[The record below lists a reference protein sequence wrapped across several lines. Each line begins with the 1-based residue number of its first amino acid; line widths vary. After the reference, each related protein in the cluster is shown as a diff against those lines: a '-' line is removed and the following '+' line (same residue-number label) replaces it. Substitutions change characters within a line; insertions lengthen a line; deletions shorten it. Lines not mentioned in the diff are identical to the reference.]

1 MMPVYTHG
9 NGIIVAD
16 VGSDE
21 SCSHAASYMV
31 GEHIGEISR
40 ESNILGRELTKLDV
54 VFVHLLHFAIV
65 DVLPGNSPRAT
76 IVDSLIV

>member
-1 MMPVYTHG
+1 
-9 NGIIVAD
+9 
-16 VGSDE
+16 
-21 SCSHAASYMV
+21 MV

-40 ESNILGRELTKLDV
+40 ESNIFGRELTKLDV